1 MSNARASATPMTI
14 GLQLTYE
21 MNKKGCNK
29 PFAEVIGSLM
39 FAVVVNRPGIAF
51 AVSLMN
57 HYILVFN
64 KKHWKIIKHIMRYL
78 NGTRDFRLVLG
89 DKESLNII
97 GCTECQL
104 C

>member
-1 MSNARASATPMTI
+1 MSNVRVSATPMTI

-64 KKHWKIIKHIMRYL
+64 KKTLEDNKTYNALFKR
-78 NGTRDFRLVLG
+78 NKRL
-89 DKESLNII
+89 
-97 GCTECQL
+97 
-104 C
+104 

>member
-64 KKHWKIIKHIMRYL
+64 KKTLEDNKTYNALFKR
-78 NGTRDFRLVLG
+78 NKRL
-89 DKESLNII
+89 
-97 GCTECQL
+97 
-104 C
+104 